1 VRDLHRQKWPL
12 LKSDTIIRRRTGIN
26 SFMFL
31 AFIMAF
37 LLRLR
42 FDTLNGRREVQL
54 VIMSMEENAVEDIPT
69 SLELADTDVRFRYMT

>member
-1 VRDLHRQKWPL
+1 M
-12 LKSDTIIRRRTGIN
+12 RRCTGIN

-31 AFIMAF
+31 AFVMAF

-54 VIMSMEENAVEDIPT
+54 IISSMEENAKEDIPPC
-69 SLELADTDVRFRYMT
+69 LELADTDVRFRYMT

>member
-1 VRDLHRQKWPL
+1 M
-12 LKSDTIIRRRTGIN
+12 RRCTGIN

-31 AFIMAF
+31 AFVMAF

-54 VIMSMEENAVEDIPT
+54 IVSSMEENAVEGIPP
-69 SLELADTDVRFRYMT
+69 SELADTDVRFRYMT